1 MIDYRDFM
9 QKAEFDLERAEIMYK
24 KGDYGFAAYSVQ
36 QGMEKYLKSYLLKF
50 NLVKDIHKLGH
61 LQYSE
66 IAGIIIEIFEDQKK
80 KETDS
85 DMIKVLDATIN
96 NFKTLHRIFSKI
108 QKSHDQKILFWKRS
122 LGIKLNKNE
131 ENILDGI
138 RTESNTSAN
147 KYLSTLSNY
156 LVSESFAKNLQKKK
170 LPVKLKE
177 KIPKFLIEYSNAS
190 RNGDTNKA
198 RQIMNSFMATASPY
212 FYGSGPNSLSKGDT
226 DFMIKMTK
234 METTFDW
241 SEYTLLLYPHQD
253 IGRYPTLIDDKNSEE
268 LYEENKEN
276 LWQLIQEIRIICSR
290 IKQNLSS
297 NF

>member
-1 MIDYRDFM
+1 M
-9 QKAEFDLERAEIMYK
+9 QKAEFDLERAVKLYK
-24 KGDYGFAAYSVQ
+24 CKDYGFAAYSIQ

-66 IAGIIIEIFEDQKK
+66 IAVIIIEIFEDQKK

-85 DMIKVLDATIN
+85 DVIKVIDAAIS
-96 NFKTLHRIFSKI
+96 NFKTIYRIFSKI

-122 LGIKLNKNE
+122 LGMKLNKNE

-138 RTESNTSAN
+138 RTESNTSAK

-156 LVSESFAKNLQKKK
+156 LASESFPKNLQKKK

-198 RQIMNSFMATASPY
+198 RQIMNSFMAAVSPY
-212 FYGSGPNSLSKGDT
+212 FYGSGPDSLSKGDT
-226 DFMIKMTK
+226 DFMIRMTK
-234 METTFDW
+234 IETTFDW
-241 SEYTLLLYPHQD
+241 SEYVLLLFPHQD
-253 IGRYPTLIDDKNSEE
+253 IGRYPTMIEDENSEV

-276 LWQLIQEIRIICSR
+276 LWELIQAIKKICSR
-290 IKQNLSS
+290 IKQNLTS